1 MVLGVEPL
9 CCTWQSCARLGG
21 RGSSPALL
29 PPSTGRPSLTRSIS
43 AVAFGGVTSG
53 RGRLPSALLSSF
65 IPYSQQDACF
75 VTPVP
80 PPEQL
85 WSLLQRQQEVTTT
98 PGPHP
103 SGAARKE
110 TRLSLNPAVPRCRW
124 IPRQSPSGSIGRP
137 APAGPPE
144 ATRGRALCQACL
156 PGTRVCAL
164 RSCTAHWSFICDF
177 QTSDSSAGATA
188 TSGLTDVRKSRHG
201 AKVHEFWLGKTSR
214 LGNLD
219 IWEPPSMPS
228 QALSQEDGRT
238 AMVRTSLERQDLFYF
253 RLRL

>member
-1 MVLGVEPL
+1 MNSNDIQISPRLGFSLASAGADAGKSALGKRRVIFSYPAFRKQMVLRVEPL
-9 CCTWQSCARLGG
+9 RCTWQSCARLGG

-80 PPEQL
+80 PPERL

-110 TRLSLNPAVPRCRW
+110 TRLSLNPAVPRYRW

-137 APAGPPE
+137 ARSRSCGTPRGHPWASPLPCPFAGH
-144 ATRGRALCQACL
+144 
-156 PGTRVCAL
+156 TRVRVTEL
-164 RSCTAHWSFICDF
+164 YSTLVIY
-177 QTSDSSAGATA
+177 
-188 TSGLTDVRKSRHG
+188 L
-201 AKVHEFWLGKTSR
+201 
-214 LGNLD
+214 
-219 IWEPPSMPS
+219 
-228 QALSQEDGRT
+228 
-238 AMVRTSLERQDLFYF
+238 
-253 RLRL
+253 